1 MVRAPT
7 PPPDRDAAWLAHVAA
22 RQCGLVTI
30 AQQRRA
36 GISDDAR
43 SRRVRQGR
51 WQRLAPGVVM
61 LGSGP
66 PTRRQLAMAAVLNA
80 GPGALVTGF
89 TALELANVP
98 HVRYPRDVH
107 ILIGQASTARARP
120 GMRYERTT
128 RLPRA
133 QRLRVPPTAPY
144 ARAVVD
150 ACRAAVDE
158 EHARSAALA
167 AVQRRL
173 CDVESLRA
181 ECAQAAR
188 RNRRRLD
195 AVLDEV
201 GAGGRSLPEGELRR
215 AVLASDLPEPLWNPR
230 VLLADGTFLCSPDGL
245 WEEEGVAVEVDS
257 ATHHAFGA
265 DRPRTAERA
274 QRMQAAGLTVVSVL
288 PRQLRSDPA
297 RVIRTLRE
305 ILAGP
310 RRVCL
315 DAPSL
320 IVRRAR

>member
-1 MVRAPT
+1 MS
-7 PPPDRDAAWLAHVAA
+7 PPAPDRDPAWLALIAS

-30 AQQRRA
+30 AQHRRA
-36 GISDDAR
+36 GIADDVR
-43 SRRVRQGR
+43 LRRVRQGKWR
-51 WQRLAPGVVM
+51 RLAPKVVIVD
-61 LGSGP
+61 SGAP
-66 PTRRQLAMAAVLNA
+66 SRRQLAMAAVLHA

-107 ILIGQASTARARP
+107 VLVAHTSKVERLP
-120 GMRYERTT
+120 GMRYERTS
-128 RLPRA
+128 RLPEA

-201 GAGGRSLPEGELRR
+201 GAGVRSLPEGELRR
-215 AVLASDLPEPLWNPR
+215 AVLASELREPLWNPR
-230 VLLADGTFLCSPDGL
+230 VYMADGAFLCSPDGL

-265 DRPRTAERA
+265 DRLRTAERA
-274 QRMQAAGLTVVSVL
+274 QRTQAAGLMVVSVL

-297 RVIRTLRE
+297 RVIRTLRA

-320 IVRRAR
+320 IVQRAR